1 MKKEKFLLIFL
12 MSNFLFADKYYIRH
26 ENGKE
31 VVIIDEYHQ
40 IISNSLNKFLLS
52 VKKGDILLFKRGE
65 VFKEPIK
72 IEDKEGIIIKDYGL
86 EKSKFPIIDT
96 RYEIKNS
103 SFKKLSFE
111 SLKRDKS
118 WNFLESEFRK
128 NTLVLK
134 SDLRDKIAK
143 NFKDVQQNVYSIY
156 RAKIDLNNIDPN
168 AMRVWV
174 NGKEILKALIF
185 EEFKNLKDAT
195 WFYEK
200 NGKYLYI
207 FVLNK
212 NFKLSKVKINNRYLD
227 SLSIQNSKDILISHL
242 DIRGSKYALSIRGSK
257 NVKVKNSKIGLYS
270 FSGIEI
276 MKGFRGNYSQ
286 NISIENNVIDS
297 GFRAYYRYL
306 SSRGAQDGIFLLS
319 GVSNSEIVNNEIS
332 NWGHSGINLYAPKG
346 DLPVKNN
353 KIYSNFIQ
361 GNKVSYMH
369 GVTVDGVNSIYN
381 KIKFN
386 IIRDITARN
395 QINGIGN
402 IFSNN
407 AVFNVKNSPVKI
419 DQGYFSAQG
428 VELQAYSKDN
438 ISKNNLIENNIFAK
452 TDGACISLLSLNNDG
467 MKEGNIFKDNILINC
482 GLKNNF
488 IALKVKDNGLNE
500 TIKKNYFIN
509 NIFKSKKSLI
519 FYRGDIL
526 NINEFNE
533 MDGKF
538 SDKIKGNRVLK
549 EEEIKRISPSPLLKP
564 MKELN
569 H

>member
-1 MKKEKFLLIFL
+1 MKKENLLLIFL
-12 MSNFLFADKYYIRH
+12 ISGYLFSGKYYIRH

-31 VVIIDEYHQ
+31 IVIIDEHHQ

-65 VFKEPIK
+65 VFKEPVK

-96 RYEIKNS
+96 RYEIKEE
-103 SFKKLSFE
+103 SFE
-111 SLKRDKS
+111 KLPFENLKRDKS
-118 WNFLESEFRK
+118 WNFLKSEFRK

-185 EEFKNLKDAT
+185 EEFKNLKDAA
-195 WFYEK
+195 WFYEREER
-200 NGKYLYI
+200 NLYI
-207 FVLNK
+207 FVFDK
-212 NFKLSKVKINNRYLD
+212 NFKLSRVKINNRYLD
-227 SLSIQNSKDILISHL
+227 SLSIENSKDILISHL

-257 NVKVKNSKIGLYS
+257 NIKVKNSKIGLYS

-286 NISIENNVIDS
+286 NISIENNVVDS

-306 SSRGAQDGIFLLS
+306 SSRGVQDGVFLLS
-319 GVSNSEIVNNEIS
+319 GVRNCKIANNEIL
-332 NWGHSGINLYAPKG
+332 NWGHSGINIYAPKG

-353 KIYSNFIQ
+353 KISSNFIH

-369 GVTVDGVNSIYN
+369 GVTVDGINAIYN
-381 KIKFN
+381 KIEFN

-395 QINGIGN
+395 QLNGIGN

-407 AVFNVKNSPVKI
+407 AIFNVKNSPVKI
-419 DQGYFSAQG
+419 DQGYSSAQG
-428 VELQAYSKDN
+428 IELQAYSKNN

-452 TDGACISLLSLNNDG
+452 TDGACISLLTLNNDG
-467 MKEGNIFKDNILINC
+467 VKEGNIFRDNVLINC
-482 GLKNNF
+482 GLKNNS
-488 IALKVKDNGLNE
+488 IALRVKDSGLNE
-500 TIKKNYFIN
+500 TIKRNSFLN
-509 NIFKSKKSLI
+509 NLFKSKKSLI
-519 FYRGDIL
+519 FYRGDMLSIY
-526 NINEFNE
+526 EFNQ

-538 SDKIKGNRVLK
+538 SDKIRGNRVLK
-549 EEEIKRISPSPLLKP
+549 EEKIKRISPSPLLKP

>member
-31 VVIIDEYHQ
+31 VVIIDEHHQ

-103 SFKKLSFE
+103 SFEKIPFE
-111 SLKRDKS
+111 NLKGDKS

-200 NGKYLYI
+200 NGKYIYI

-227 SLSIQNSKDILISHL
+227 SLSIENSKDILISHL

-276 MKGFRGNYSQ
+276 MKGFSGNYSQ